1 MTEPTTLTRALIVPN
16 TGDLPGTWS
25 TGALNPDFVA
35 IDAMFGGVTTVSL
48 TNANVVLTVPAGF
61 TATPTAGPTQAQ
73 SALLVFNGTLTANCT
88 ITFPMPGFYFIFN
101 QCVVG
106 SFVVAL
112 ASSGAGN
119 IICAPPGEMVMVF
132 NDGTNMNYVG
142 LERVNAYVDL
152 AVSSV
157 PAWISN
163 CSVPPYLNCNGGTFS
178 ATTYPNTAAYLGGTT
193 LPDLRGRVRF
203 GLNQGT
209 GVLEPFGTGID
220 GDVLLSIG
228 GNTQILQEHLPSLV
242 FPVDIPANQGAHI
255 HAVTGGQA
263 TGTESGGSGNIYL
276 NNGNVN
282 PLTALTQVLPA
293 MSGSA
298 ASDGSDYSYVPPGTA
313 AGIVFIRAG

>member
-157 PAWISN
+157 P
-163 CSVPPYLNCNGGTFS
+163 
-178 ATTYPNTAAYLGGTT
+178 
-193 LPDLRGRVRF
+193 DLRGRVRF